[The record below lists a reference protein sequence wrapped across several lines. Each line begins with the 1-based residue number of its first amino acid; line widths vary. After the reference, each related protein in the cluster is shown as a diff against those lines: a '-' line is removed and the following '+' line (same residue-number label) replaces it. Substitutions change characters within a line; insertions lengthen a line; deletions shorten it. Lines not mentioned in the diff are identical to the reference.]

1 MAVETAIYLE
11 LLLAPS
17 RRISDVV
24 SIANL
29 SKSNLRN
36 VLLFA
41 GFTENSQLPATIR
54 GKEIAMQ
61 VLVVEDKRSLA
72 VHLGRA
78 LEGEG
83 HSVTLAYDGEEAL
96 RLGKTGAYDVML
108 LDVMLPRVDGLT
120 VIRKLREDRLQA
132 QAIIVSARDS
142 MSDIVSGLDAGADD
156 YLTKPFALDVLLAK
170 VRAAARR
177 VPESAPVAL
186 QFQDLIFRPHQY
198 EIQRGA
204 RVATLTRTECALL
217 SVLMRRARAV
227 VPHTVLIDEGW
238 GGDADVSFDSVYVF
252 IRALRSKITH
262 VGEVELLHTIR
273 GVGYSL
279 RSETC

>member
-1 MAVETAIYLE
+1 
-11 LLLAPS
+11 
-17 RRISDVV
+17 
-24 SIANL
+24 
-29 SKSNLRN
+29 
-36 VLLFA
+36 
-41 GFTENSQLPATIR
+41 
-54 GKEIAMQ
+54 MQ

-78 LEGEG
+78 LQGEG

-96 RLGKTGAYDVML
+96 RLGKTNAYDVML

-120 VIRKLREDRLQA
+120 VIKKLREGRLGA

-142 MSDIVSGLDAGADD
+142 MRDIVSGLDAGADD

-177 VPESAPVAL
+177 VSVRPPQPM
-186 QFQDLIFRPHQY
+186 QFQDLVFRPHEF
-198 EIQRGA
+198 EIMRGS
-204 RVATLTRTECALL
+204 RVASLTRTECALL
-217 SVLMRRARAV
+217 SVLMRRVRSV
-227 VPHTVLIDEGW
+227 VPHAVLIEEGW
-238 GGDADVSFDSVYVF
+238 GGDAEVSFDSLYVF

-262 VGEVELLHTIR
+262 SGEIELLHTIR

-279 RSETC
+279 RSESC